1 MPAQHCVGADQQQKV
16 PRSVFGEVVEQA
28 GEDGAV
34 AVGEGRFADLAL
46 EDEQL
51 VPEYEDLDVLVSVA
65 HRQEA

>member
-1 MPAQHCVGADQQQKV
+1 M
-16 PRSVFGEVVEQA
+16 VEQT
-28 GEDGAV
+28 GEDGVV
-34 AVGEGRFADLAL
+34 AVGEGRSAGLAL

>member
-1 MPAQHCVGADQQQKV
+1 MSQ
-16 PRSVFGEVVEQA
+16 SVFGEVVEQT
-28 GEDGAV
+28 GEDGVV
-34 AVGEGRFADLAL
+34 AVGEGRFAGLAL